1 MMERDANVNLNSN
14 FFVTS
19 LFVIYILSIYTEVK
33 SKKDCRA
40 IDVWREE
47 VPAILVS
54 GKLSLL
60 SLVGLEFC
68 KIQLSVFLFGRLFF
82 LRYVGHFLLADENNF
97 VAVSLNLQ
105 DICDAIYI

>member
-1 MMERDANVNLNSN
+1 M
-14 FFVTS
+14 
-19 LFVIYILSIYTEVK
+19 
-33 SKKDCRA
+33 
-40 IDVWREE
+40 
-47 VPAILVS
+47 PAILVS

-82 LRYVGHFLLADENNF
+82 LRYVGHFLLAENNF

-105 DICDAIYI
+105 DIFDAIYI